1 MGSWACQTCREDGD
15 DGSGAC
21 SYLSIRGTVLL
32 RDWADQRL
40 PRQTQ
45 RVDRQATACPLHVSR
60 LKELDVGDRLT
71 ALGEPPRGGCV
82 AKMLPLRLR
91 WAARAPV
98 RAARAPVRAP
108 HPLAKCTV
116 AEVGNLLGKLEQL
129 LVPPCFR
136 RGPGEESLHLLRELA
151 RHLGAVH
158 RQARHRCG
166 LVRTGVA
173 PRALPWFCYAKS
185 VVLA

>member
-21 SYLSIRGTVLL
+21 NYLSIRGTVLL

-98 RAARAPVRAP
+98 RAARAPVRAHTRWP
-108 HPLAKCTV
+108 NARSQRLGTCSANLSSCWFRLASDAGPERRACI
-116 AEVGNLLGKLEQL
+116 
-129 LVPPCFR
+129 CFESWPDTSGQFIDR
-136 RGPGEESLHLLRELA
+136 HDTGEDGRG
-151 RHLGAVH
+151 
-158 RQARHRCG
+158 QA
-166 LVRTGVA
+166 
-173 PRALPWFCYAKS
+173 
-185 VVLA
+185 